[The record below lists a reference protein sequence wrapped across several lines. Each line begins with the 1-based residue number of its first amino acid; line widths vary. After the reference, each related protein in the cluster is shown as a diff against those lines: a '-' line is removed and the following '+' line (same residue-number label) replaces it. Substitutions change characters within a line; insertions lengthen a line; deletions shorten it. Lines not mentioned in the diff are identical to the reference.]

1 MTRNLG
7 TVRKGGS
14 RTKPKL
20 EKMGKRKK
28 MRGNLEIKVGVQ
40 GKLSHTKETIN
51 SMYNRKE
58 QIFRKKIRKLY

>member
-1 MTRNLG
+1 
-7 TVRKGGS
+7 
-14 RTKPKL
+14 
-20 EKMGKRKK
+20 MGKRNK

-58 QIFRKKIRKLY
+58 HIFRKKNKEINYVQNLDKKAGKRKLFRG